1 MKNFKTIDL
10 TKKTGH
16 RTFKKS
22 QIKDIEFFETYL
34 KYIGVCYRKWNMD
47 YDDRVQFSW
56 TTVKGA

>member
-10 TKKTGH
+10 TKKTGR

-22 QIKDIEFFETYL
+22 QIKDMEFFETYL
-34 KYIGVCYRKWNMD
+34 KYIGVRYLKEERD
-47 YDDRVQFSW
+47 YDNRVVFRW